1 MITKYGQSAVPRSI
15 PASRAQ
21 RSLALK
27 ALCLPLLI
35 YRCWVDETKIRQA
48 TRDLEQL
55 DDHTLKDIGLQR
67 GSIESHVRSGRR
79 KQR

>member
-21 RSLALK
+21 RSVAAK

-35 YRCWVDETKIRQA
+35 YRRWADEMKIRQA
-48 TRDLEQL
+48 IRDLEQF
-55 DDHTLKDIGLQR
+55 DDHALKDIGLQR
-67 GSIESHVRSGRR
+67 GSIENQVRTGRR